1 MQGLKEIRKAKQAEA
16 MRFSQDAV
24 ASAIGVSRP
33 KYIKMEED
41 PSTITRGQADKL
53 AAYLGCSIED
63 IFLPATV
70 N

>member
-1 MQGLKEIRKAKQAEA
+1 MQGLKAIRKARQAEA

-24 ASAIGVSRP
+24 AGYIGVSRP
-33 KYIKMEED
+33 KYIRMEED

-53 AAYLGCSIED
+53 ADYLGCDVDD
-63 IFLPATV
+63 IFLPTSV